1 MKLMEVIKISGDE
14 LPVEDI
20 IKVAGGGGTRIE
32 HYARIELGDLTKVRE
47 SADLIAR
54 KVSKGVP
61 IYGVTTGFGAFA
73 HVFIDNE
80 EDAKLLQ
87 KNLLISHATGVGDN
101 FERHIVRA
109 IMLIRLNTL
118 MKGNSGIQVQTLERL
133 VYFLNERVHPV
144 IPNQGSLGASGDL
157 CPLSHMALPLI
168 GEGYV
173 EYKDTIHKTADF
185 YELEEIKAQ
194 GIGKLELS
202 YKEGLALNN
211 GTSVMAALGTFAIYN
226 FERLLKLAT
235 LTSSLMLE
243 AFCARK
249 SAFDERIHKVRNHAG
264 QIMVAAWIRKFTE
277 GSSFVGISPSTLRN
291 ALTSIEDPAVANAIE
306 SLAKKKE
313 KPQDAYSFRCMPQ
326 VFGASLHAL
335 NHAKEVFSGEIRAAV
350 DNPLIFVNENTEII
364 DDEENEV
371 LSGGNFHGQPLALV
385 LDYLKL
391 AIAEVGNIVERQIN
405 KLVDPATNDGL
416 DDFLI
421 HNSKGIN
428 SGLMIPQYVAASLVS
443 ENKVLV
449 HPASADS
456 IPTSAN
462 TEDHVSMGAIA
473 GRQALEI
480 LGNVK
485 KIIAIAIL
493 NAHHAMQIR
502 KDQFSKGGVMAS
514 QAVATGELFME
525 VKRAI
530 PDFDL
535 EKTGPEKHFLDED
548 RFLFDDI
555 KKLIENYESFVSIAE
570 KHLAG

>member
-1 MKLMEVIKISGDE
+1 MEIIKISGGE

-20 IKVAGGGGTRIE
+20 IKVACNYT
-32 HYARIELGDLTKVRE
+32 RIELGDLKKVRD
-47 SADLIAR
+47 SAAVILR
-54 KVSKGVP
+54 KVSEGVP
-61 IYGVTTGFGAFA
+61 VYGVTTGFGAFA
-73 HVFIDNE
+73 NVLIDK

-87 KNLLISHATGVGDN
+87 RNLLISHATGVGDN

-194 GIGKLELS
+194 GIEKLELS

-211 GTSVMAALGTFAIYN
+211 GTSVMAALGTFAIYS

-249 SAFDERIHKVRNHAG
+249 SAFDERIHEVRNHAG
-264 QIMVAAWIRKFTE
+264 QKVVAAWIRKFTE
-277 GSSFVGISPSTLRN
+277 GSSFVGISSQTLRK
-291 ALTSIEDPAVANAIE
+291 ASTSIEDPAVLKSIE
-306 SLAKKKE
+306 NLAKKKE

-350 DNPLIFVNENTEII
+350 DNPLIFVNENDEVI
-364 DDEENEV
+364 DEEENEV
-371 LSGGNFHGQPLALV
+371 ISGGNFHGQPLALV

-405 KLVDPATNDGL
+405 KLVDPATNDEL
-416 DDFLI
+416 EAFLV

-428 SGLMIPQYVAASLVS
+428 SGLMIPHYVAASLVS

-462 TEDHVSMGAIA
+462 TEDHVSMGSIA

-485 KIIAIAIL
+485 KVIAIAIL
-493 NAHHAMQIR
+493 TAHHAMQIR
-502 KDQFSKGGVMAS
+502 KDQFSQFGIDVA
-514 QAVATGELFME
+514 QAVATAELFME

-535 EKTGPEKHFLDED
+535 EKTGPENHFLDHD
-548 RFLFDDI
+548 RFLFEDV
-555 KKLIENYESFVSIAE
+555 KKIMESYEIFVSIAE